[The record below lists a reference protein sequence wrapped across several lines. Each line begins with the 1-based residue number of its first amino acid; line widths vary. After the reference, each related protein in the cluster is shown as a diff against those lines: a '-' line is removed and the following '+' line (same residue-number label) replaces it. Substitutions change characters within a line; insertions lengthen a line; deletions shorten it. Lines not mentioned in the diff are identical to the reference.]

1 MYDLLIDLL
10 NETISTLEAAKEQ
23 NKMIEIIKELGHFIL
38 SEEEIIKEK

>member
-23 NKMIEIIKELGHFIL
+23 NEMIEIIKELGHFIL
-38 SEEEIIKEK
+38 SEEETIKEK